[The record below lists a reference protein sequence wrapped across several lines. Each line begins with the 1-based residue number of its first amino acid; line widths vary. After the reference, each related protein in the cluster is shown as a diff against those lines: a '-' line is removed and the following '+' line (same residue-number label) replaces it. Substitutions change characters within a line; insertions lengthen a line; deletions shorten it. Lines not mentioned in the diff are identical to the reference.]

1 MLILLVRM
9 SYSPYN
15 RSIWTGFGNA
25 FRRLGHQVQEVDGEQ
40 LPPPD
45 ALPELPALLLAV
57 HGGNVPLE
65 MIDRYRE
72 RGVTTAIHLLDEP
85 YEVDRTVLW
94 SRHYDWALPVDRA
107 TVPVH
112 ARHTSAV
119 HLPLAYDDAVFI
131 THGSAIASDIL
142 VLGSPFSAREEFL
155 APVRNRWGTRVT
167 WVGPGWRKFSAQ
179 GQHVEQFVSPEDC
192 ARFYRGAKIV
202 INIHRDASWSHFGE
216 LNREHIA
223 ATHLNPRFWEASGC
237 GAFQLVS
244 DRADL
249 HRYEPRAVS
258 FNVPDELIRQIEYFL
273 DNEPA
278 RTAIARRIH
287 RAIRDE
293 TYVKRAKTV
302 LDLLTRRTSAAATE
316 T

>member
-1 MLILLVRM
+1 MHILLVRM

-15 RSIWTGFGNA
+15 RSIWTGFAHA
-25 FRRLGHQVQEVDGEQ
+25 FRCLGHQVQECDGEQ

-112 ARHTSAV
+112 ARHTRAM
-119 HLPLAYDDAVFI
+119 HLPLAYDDTVF
-131 THGSAIASDIL
+131 TTQGPAIASDIL
-142 VLGSPFSAREEFL
+142 VLGSPFGAREEYL
-155 APVRNRWGTRVT
+155 APVRDRWGGRVA

-179 GQHVEQFVSPEDC
+179 GRHVEQFVGPEDC
-192 ARFYRGAKIV
+192 ARFYRGTKIV
-202 INIHRDASWSHFGE
+202 INIHRDASWSHFGD
-216 LNREHIA
+216 LNKERIE

-249 HRYEPRAVS
+249 RRYEPKAVS
-258 FNVPDELIRQIEYFL
+258 FRTADELVHQIEYFL

-278 RTAIARRIH
+278 RTAMARRIH
-287 RAIRDE
+287 RAIREE
-293 TYVKRAKTV
+293 TYVKRAQTV
-302 LDLLTRRTSAAATE
+302 LDLLTRRAYAGDTE
-316 T
+316 R